1 MTKKLILLALIAAAV
16 AAFFY
21 YDLGSYLSLEYMKSQ
36 QESFKAAY
44 SDNPALFIGGFALAY
59 IIATALSFPGAAF
72 LTILAGALFD
82 VVVGTIVV
90 SFASTIGA
98 TLAFLSSRFLLQD
111 WVQNKFGDR
120 LKGINQGLEKD
131 GAFYLFTLRLVPAVP
146 FFAVNLLM
154 GLTKIKTLTYF
165 FVSQLGMLA
174 GTFVYVNAG
183 TELSKIE
190 TTAGILTPNLILS
203 FVALA
208 IFPWIAKFFLGILK
222 RNKAYKGYKKPKK
235 FDRNLISIGGGAGG
249 LVSSYIAAAVK
260 AKVTLVEAHEM
271 GGDCLN
277 TGCVPSKALIKSAK
291 VANFVNQSDKYG
303 IEQTSAKVNFPEVMK
318 RVQGVIKAI
327 EPHDSVERY
336 TSLGVDV
343 VKGYA
348 KFIDPWTI
356 EIAKNDGGTQR
367 LTSKAF
373 VLATGAAPFVPPL
386 PGIEDT
392 GYLTSDT
399 LWDAMAK
406 RKAAP
411 KKLTILGGGPIG
423 CELAQSFQ
431 RLGSQVTL
439 VEMADR
445 LLGKEDAEA
454 AQIIHDSLTEDG
466 VTVLVGHQ
474 ALRAEGKKALMI
486 KGPDGEIKLPHD
498 DLLISVG
505 RRARLDGFGLENIG
519 VEVDRGL
526 VVDEYLATSMPHIY
540 AAGDVAGNY
549 QLTHSAAHEAWFA
562 AVNSLFGFAKKYKA
576 DYRVLPRVTYTDPEV
591 ASVGLTEEEAKEQDV
606 AYEVTTYHL
615 DDLDRAIAESE
626 TKGFVKVLTVPG
638 KDKILGATIAGSHAG
653 EIITE
658 FTLAMRHNMGLGK
671 IMATVHS
678 YPTWSESNKY
688 AAGQYRLDRQPEKL
702 QAFAAKFF
710 AWRRG

>member
-1 MTKKLILLALIAAAV
+1 MTKKLILLALIVAAI

-36 QESFKAAY
+36 QESFKASYA
-44 SDNPALFIGGFALAY
+44 DNPALFIGGFALAY

-82 VVVGTIVV
+82 VVIGTIVV
-90 SFASTIGA
+90 SFSSTIGA
-98 TLAFLSSRFLLQD
+98 TLAFLSSRFLLRD
-111 WVQNKFGDR
+111 WVQDKFGNR

-154 GLTKIKTLTYF
+154 GLTKIRTLTYF

-174 GTFVYVNAG
+174 GTIVYVNAG

-190 TTAGILTPNLILS
+190 STAGILTPNLILS
-203 FVALA
+203 FVVLA

-235 FDRNLISIGGGAGG
+235 FDRNLIAIGGGAAG

-291 VANFVNQSDKYG
+291 VANFINRSDKYG
-303 IEQTSAKVNFPEVMK
+303 ITQSQAKVDFPTVIK
-318 RVQGVIKAI
+318 RVQDVIKTI

-336 TSLGVDV
+336 TGLGVDV

-356 EIAKNDGGTQR
+356 EIAKNDGSTQR

-373 VLATGAAPFVPPL
+373 IIATGGAPFVPPL
-386 PGIEDT
+386 PGIEDS

-411 KKLTILGGGPIG
+411 KKLTLLGGGPIG

-439 VEMADR
+439 VEMADC
-445 LLGKEDAEA
+445 LLAKEDADA
-454 AQIIHDSLTEDG
+454 AQIVHDSLLEDG
-466 VTVLVGHQ
+466 VNILVGHQ
-474 ALRAEGKKALMI
+474 ALRVEGKSLII
-486 KGPDGEIKLPHD
+486 KGPDGETKLAHD
-498 DLLISVG
+498 DLLVAVG
-505 RRARLDGFGLENIG
+505 RRARLKGFGLEDIG
-519 VEVDRGL
+519 VEVDNGL
-526 VVDEYLATSMPHIY
+526 ETDEYLATTMPHIY
-540 AAGDVAGNY
+540 AAGDVAGN
-549 QLTHSAAHEAWFA
+549 QQFTHGAAHEAWFA
-562 AVNSLFGFAKKYKA
+562 SVNALFGFAKKYKA
-576 DYRVLPRVTYTDPEV
+576 DYRVLPRVTYTDPEI
-591 ASVGLTEEEAKEQDV
+591 ASVGLCENDAKSQDIE
-606 AYEVTTYHL
+606 YELTTYGL
-615 DDLDRAIAESE
+615 DDLDRAITESE

-638 KDKILGATIAGSHAG
+638 KDTILGATITGSHAG
-653 EIITE
+653 ELITE
-658 FTLAMRHNMGLGK
+658 FSLAMRHNMGLGK
-671 IMATVHS
+671 IMQTVHS
-678 YPTWSESNKY
+678 YPTWSEANKF

-710 AWRRG
+710 KWRLG

>member
-1 MTKKLILLALIAAAV
+1 MSKKFILLTLIIAAV

-36 QESFKAAY
+36 QESFQAAY
-44 SDNPALFIGGFALAY
+44 ADRPALFIGGFALAY

-82 VVVGTIVV
+82 VIVGTILV

-98 TLAFLSSRFLLQD
+98 TLAFLSSRFLLRD
-111 WVQNKFGDR
+111 WVQDKFGDR

-146 FFAVNLLM
+146 FFAVNLVM
-154 GLTKIKTLTYF
+154 GLTKINTLTYF
-165 FVSQLGMLA
+165 FISQLGMLA
-174 GTFVYVNAG
+174 GTIVYVNAG

-190 TTAGILTPNLILS
+190 STAAILTPNLILS
-203 FVALA
+203 FVILA
-208 IFPWIAKFFLGILK
+208 IFPWIAKFFLSILK

-235 FDRNLISIGGGAGG
+235 FDRNLIAIGGGAGG

-260 AKVTLVEAHEM
+260 ANVTLVEANEM

-291 VANFVNQSDKYG
+291 IANFVNHSDKYG
-303 IEQTSAKVNFPEVMK
+303 IEKTTAKVNFPAVIK
-318 RVQGVIKAI
+318 RVQDVIKAI

-336 TSLGVDV
+336 TGLGVDV

-386 PGIEDT
+386 PAIEDT
-392 GYLTSDT
+392 AYLTSDT
-399 LWDAMAK
+399 VWDAMAQ

-445 LLGKEDAEA
+445 LLGKEDADA
-454 AQIIHDSLTEDG
+454 AQIIKNSLEEDG
-466 VTVLVGHQ
+466 VNVLVGHQ
-474 ALRAEGKKALMI
+474 ALRGEGKKALMI
-486 KGPDGEIKLPHD
+486 KGPEGEVKLAHN
-498 DLLISVG
+498 DLLIAVG

-540 AAGDVAGNY
+540 AAGDVAGHY

-562 AVNSLFGFAKKYKA
+562 AVNALFGFARKFKA

-591 ASVGLTEEEAKEQDV
+591 ASVGLTEAEANEQDI
-606 AYEVTTYHL
+606 AYEVTIYHL

-626 TKGFVKVLTVPG
+626 TIGFVKVLTVPG

-658 FTLAMRHNMGLGK
+658 FTLAMRHNMGLPHPAEGGPAPK
-671 IMATVHS
+671 KKKRAPH
-678 YPTWSESNKY
+678 
-688 AAGQYRLDRQPEKL
+688 
-702 QAFAAKFF
+702 
-710 AWRRG
+710 